1 MMNPSRLIRSLI
13 VATLLMLAIF
23 APARSQTP
31 APLDRD
37 LRVFLDCTDFRCDDD
52 FFIEEIPWVDFVRDR
67 QDADVHVQGT
77 RQSTGAGGS
86 EYTLA
91 FIGRG
96 RFTDREST
104 LTLVDPPDATDDS
117 RRRSLLRVIRLGLA
131 PYAAQTGRGPA
142 LDIVYTEPEAG
153 AADGGPVRD
162 PWNHWVFRTRL
173 SSYVNGESQQNFT
186 NVNYSLSASRV
197 TEAWKH
203 SLSMNGSYDRDYF
216 EYEELDSLG
225 ALVSSDTIVS
235 QQRSY
240 GVHMLHVK
248 SISAHWS
255 VGGRASWRM
264 SDYGNQDANLRLMPA
279 VEFSVYPYSESTRR
293 QFTVLYSI
301 GPSYYDY
308 QEVTLFDRS
317 HEALIQQ
324 QLVGSYDVTQPWG
337 SVELS
342 VGASHFVAHL
352 GDGPG
357 WPDAQYSVSS
367 FAEFDVRLFKGLSL
381 NAWGGIDW
389 VRDQIHLPAGGSTER
404 EILLRQRELATSYRY
419 FGQVGLSYTFGSIY
433 SPIVNPRLDAL

>member
-1 MMNPSRLIRSLI
+1 MKPPRSIRPVVAI
-13 VATLLMLAIF
+13 AFVMVATS
-23 APARSQTP
+23 APARAQTP

-91 FIGRG
+91 FMGRG
-96 RFTDREST
+96 RFESRQST
-104 LTLVDPPDATDDS
+104 LSLVDPPDATEDS
-117 RRRSLLRVIRLGLA
+117 RRRSLLRIIRLGLA
-131 PYAAQTGRGPA
+131 PYAAETARAAA
-142 LDIVYTEPEAG
+142 LDVAYTEPEAG
-153 AADGGPVRD
+153 ADDTAPVRD

-186 NVNYSLSASRV
+186 NIHYSLSASRV

-203 SLSMNGSYDRDYF
+203 ALTMSGSYDRDYF
-216 EYEELDSLG
+216 EYEDLDSLG
-225 ALVSSDTIVS
+225 AVVFADTIVS
-235 QQRSY
+235 QRRSY
-240 GVHMLHVK
+240 GVHALHVK

-264 SDYGNQDANLRLMPA
+264 SDYGNQDANVRLMPA
-279 VEFSVYPYSESTRR
+279 IEFSVYPYSESTRR
-293 QFTVLYSI
+293 QFTVLYSV
-301 GPSYYDY
+301 GPAYYDY
-308 QEVTLFDRS
+308 QEVTIFDRS

-342 VGASHFVAHL
+342 VGASHFLAHL
-352 GDGPG
+352 DDGPD
-357 WPDAQYSVSS
+357 WADAQYSVSS
-367 FAEFDVRLFKGLSL
+367 FAEFDVRLFKGLSF
-381 NAWGGIDW
+381 NAWGGMDW

-433 SPIVNPRLDAL
+433 SPVVNPRLDAL